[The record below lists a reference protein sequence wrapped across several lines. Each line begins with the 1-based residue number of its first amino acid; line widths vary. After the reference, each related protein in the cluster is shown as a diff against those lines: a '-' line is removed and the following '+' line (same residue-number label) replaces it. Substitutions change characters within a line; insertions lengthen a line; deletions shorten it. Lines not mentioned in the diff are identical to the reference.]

1 MDQTPLPTA
10 QPDPRNLEQLLNHIA
25 RVSADQERVSI
36 GTVVNSVG
44 QRSFAPLLLVI
55 GAALTSPLSGIPG
68 FPTTMA
74 IFVLLVAVQLLV
86 GRDHFWLPQWLLRRS
101 VPRARLLQGI
111 HWLQRPAQLIDR
123 AVKPRLTLF
132 VRGTGQYTIAAI
144 CIVIALGVPLLEI
157 VPFLATLAGVVL
169 TMFGL
174 SLVAYDGA
182 LALLAFVLTAVA
194 FGLVLYGAA

>member
-25 RVSADQERVSI
+25 RVSANQERVSI

-55 GAALTSPLSGIPG
+55 GAILTSPLSGIPG
-68 FPTTMA
+68 LPTTMA

-86 GRDHFWLPQWLLRRS
+86 GRDHFWLPQWLLNRS
-101 VPRARLLQGI
+101 VPRARLLQAI
-111 HWLQRPAQLIDR
+111 HWLQRPAQLVDR
-123 AVKPRLTLF
+123 AVKPRLTFF